1 MCKMWAEKWES
12 WQLRR
17 QRQRLENAYRPP
29 AGATPDEL
37 LSLSSERSM
46 ELQPVQRRLWEIQ
59 TAELRRCADR
69 WAIDVE
75 AKWDDSGRATG
86 HAFFSSRDRHDLER
100 KIKARAPRV
109 LEVPRRH
116 NSAASVA
123 RGGAGRDTVPLSA

>member
-100 KIKARAPRV
+100 KI
-109 LEVPRRH
+109 RRERREFWRFL
-116 NSAASVA
+116 AA
-123 RGGAGRDTVPLSA
+123 TIVPLLSLVVALAAILFR

>member
-1 MCKMWAEKWES
+1 MWAEKWES

-100 KIKARAPRV
+100 KI
-109 LEVPRRH
+109 RRERREFWRFL
-116 NSAASVA
+116 AA
-123 RGGAGRDTVPLSA
+123 TIVPLLSLVVALAAILFR